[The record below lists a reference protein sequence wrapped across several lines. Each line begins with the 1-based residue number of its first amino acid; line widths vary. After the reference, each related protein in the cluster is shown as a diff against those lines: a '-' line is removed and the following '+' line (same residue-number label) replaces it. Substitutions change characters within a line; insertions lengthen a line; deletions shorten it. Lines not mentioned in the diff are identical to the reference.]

1 MKTKTL
7 KPLDRSSTTKTGM
20 VLGDLFP
27 DNTFITIFRDISAK

>member
-20 VLGDLFP
+20 VLGDS
-27 DNTFITIFRDISAK
+27 TSITIFRDISAE